1 MTEKNLQPPNFLTTS
16 LSYWNT
22 QKQEA
27 LTILSLYFGNPLAV
41 ADHPN
46 HMAVIK
52 EWTLKLAEADDAI
65 ATLQKYFQQSS

>member
-1 MTEKNLQPPNFLTTS
+1 MTEQNLQAPNFLTTS

-27 LTILSLYFGNPLAV
+27 LTILSLYLGNPLAV
-41 ADHPN
+41 ADHPD

-65 ATLQKYFQQSS
+65 EVLKKYFQQKY